1 MIFMQRF
8 LPLVVHGSQLQTN
21 WCRQGV
27 VDQRRCRSGR
37 GSGSLETEN
46 GNVKIIII
54 HHICRKQHASAYRG
68 VEVSSWVQV
77 SNMEFEVSK
86 IIMIA
91 IQSDT

>member
-27 VDQRRCRSGR
+27 VDQRRCRLGR